1 MKKPIHKFDFWQNVL
16 QQYTKLYIY
25 TFYDR
30 ITVVGRDKIPTNKP
44 VILAINHQNALM
56 DALTVICSLKG
67 PSVFMARADIFQSK
81 TIAKILRFF
90 KILPIFRIRDGIKN
104 LQNNDAV
111 FEEAVELLV
120 DNGRLGILPEGNHFG
135 ERHLRVLKKGI
146 ARIAFQAEERKN
158 FSLDIQV
165 VPVGLDYS
173 HYINFGADVLINY
186 GDPISIADFRELYEE
201 NAQKGMNA
209 FMQELRERMIPQILN
224 IEDSE
229 HYNEIETL
237 KDIYIK
243 HLLTKRKLKDDH
255 KQILVKS
262 QQIVNQLI
270 DIKKNEPESFY
281 KLGKTALHIK
291 DNIKELGIRYW
302 VPAQKRHGFLEI
314 ILNIFVL
321 VVLFPLVAFGFVT
334 NFIPFYIPVLAS
346 RKIKDPQFI
355 SSIRF
360 GVALV
365 TFLLFYLIYLI
376 LLLVFVKPWLLALGI
391 FASIFIC
398 GIISFRYYVIV
409 KKTFAKLKVN
419 FWKII
424 KNETWLNLKY
434 NWDATVIKMDELI
447 KQ

>member
-1 MKKPIHKFDFWQNVL
+1 MRKPIHQFNFWHNVL
-16 QQYTKLYIY
+16 QKYTQLYIY

-30 ITVVGRDKIPTNKP
+30 VTVVGRDKIPTDKP

-104 LQNNDAV
+104 LQNNDVV

-120 DNGRLGILPEGNHFG
+120 DKGRLGILPEGNHFG

-165 VPVGLDYS
+165 VPVGLDYT
-173 HYINFGADVLINY
+173 HYINFGADVLINF
-186 GDPISIADFRELYEE
+186 GDPISIADFKDQYQE

-209 FMQELRERMIPQILN
+209 FMQELRERMIPQMLN

-237 KDIYIK
+237 KDIYIH
-243 HLLTKRKLKDDH
+243 HLLANRKLRDDH
-255 KQILVKS
+255 EHIVEKS
-262 QQIVNQLI
+262 QQIINQLI
-270 DIKKNEPESFY
+270 ELKSREPETFNN
-281 KLGKTALHIK
+281 LGKTALHIK
-291 DNIKELGIRYW
+291 DNIKELGLRYW
-302 VPAQKRHGFLEI
+302 VAAKKRHWFFEI
-314 ILNIFVL
+314 IVNFFVL
-321 VVLFPLVAFGFVT
+321 VVLFPVFIFGFVT
-334 NFIPFYIPVLAS
+334 NIIPFFIPVLAS
-346 RKIKDPQFI
+346 RKIKDPQFV

-360 GVALV
+360 GAALV
-365 TFLLFYLIYLI
+365 TFLLFYLIYLV
-376 LLLVFVKPWLLALGI
+376 LLLVFVKPWLLALGLM
-391 FASIFIC
+391 ASIFIC
-398 GIISFRYYVIV
+398 GIVIFRYYVGFR
-409 KKTFAKLKVN
+409 KTFAKLKVI
-419 FWKII
+419 FWKLT
-424 KNETWLNLKY
+424 NNDNWLNLKY
-434 NWDATVIKMDELI
+434 NWDATVNKMDDFIQL
-447 KQ
+447 

>member
-1 MKKPIHKFDFWQNVL
+1 MRKPIHQFNFWHNIL
-16 QQYTKLYIY
+16 QKYTQLYIY

-30 ITVVGRDKIPTNKP
+30 VTVVGRDKIPTDKP

-120 DNGRLGILPEGNHFG
+120 EKGRLGILPEGNHFG

-173 HYINFGADVLINY
+173 HYINFGADVLINF
-186 GDPISIADFRELYEE
+186 GDPISIADFKDQYQE

-237 KDIYIK
+237 KDIYIH
-243 HLLTKRKLKDDH
+243 HLLANRKLRDDH
-255 KQILVKS
+255 EHIVEKS

-270 DIKKNEPESFY
+270 EIKSREPETFNN
-281 KLGKTALHIK
+281 LGKTALHIK
-291 DNIKELGIRYW
+291 DNIKELGLRYW
-302 VPAQKRHGFLEI
+302 VTAKKRHWFFEI
-314 ILNIFVL
+314 MVNFFVL
-321 VVLFPLVAFGFVT
+321 IVLFPVFIFGFVT
-334 NFIPFYIPVLAS
+334 NIIPFFIPVLAS
-346 RKIKDPQFI
+346 RKIKDPQFV

-360 GVALV
+360 GAALV

-376 LLLVFVKPWLLALGI
+376 LLLVFVKPWLLALGLM
-391 FASIFIC
+391 ASIFIC
-398 GIISFRYYVIV
+398 GIVSFRYYVGF

-419 FWKII
+419 FWKLT
-424 KNETWLNLKY
+424 NNDTWLNLKY
-434 NWDATVIKMDELI
+434 NWDATVNKMDDIIQL
-447 KQ
+447 

>member
-1 MKKPIHKFDFWQNVL
+1 MRKPIHQFNFWHNVL
-16 QQYTKLYIY
+16 QKYTQLYIY

-30 ITVVGRDKIPTNKP
+30 VTVVGRDKIPTDKP

-104 LQNNDAV
+104 LQNNDVV

-120 DNGRLGILPEGNHFG
+120 DKGRLGILPEGNHFG

-165 VPVGLDYS
+165 VPVGLDYT
-173 HYINFGADVLINY
+173 HYINFGADVLINF
-186 GDPISIADFRELYEE
+186 GDPISIADFKDQYQE

-209 FMQELRERMIPQILN
+209 FMQELRERMIPQMLN

-237 KDIYIK
+237 KDIYIH
-243 HLLTKRKLKDDH
+243 HLLANRKLRDDH
-255 KQILVKS
+255 EHIVEKS
-262 QQIVNQLI
+262 QQIINQLI
-270 DIKKNEPESFY
+270 ELKSREPETFNN
-281 KLGKTALHIK
+281 LGKTALHIK
-291 DNIKELGIRYW
+291 DNIKELGLRYW
-302 VPAQKRHGFLEI
+302 VAAKKRHWFFEI
-314 ILNIFVL
+314 IVNFFVL
-321 VVLFPLVAFGFVT
+321 VVLFPVFIFGFVT
-334 NFIPFYIPVLAS
+334 NIIPFFIPVLAS
-346 RKIKDPQFI
+346 RKIKDPQFV

-360 GVALV
+360 GAALV
-365 TFLLFYLIYLI
+365 TFLLFYLIYLV
-376 LLLVFVKPWLLALGI
+376 LLLVFVKPWLLALGLM
-391 FASIFIC
+391 ASIFIC
-398 GIISFRYYVIV
+398 GIVSFRYYVGFR
-409 KKTFAKLKVN
+409 KTFAKLKVI
-419 FWKII
+419 FWKLT
-424 KNETWLNLKY
+424 NNDNWLNLKY
-434 NWDATVIKMDELI
+434 NWDATVNKMDDFIQL
-447 KQ
+447 